1 MFLQVDKGQVKKKFS
16 RIPVGNGS
24 QNGRLDS
31 QVDCQ
36 ATIEKVLVSE
46 IENWKCVNELLIICS
61 STTFKEFNSI

>member
-1 MFLQVDKGQVKKKFS
+1 MFLQVDEGQVKKKFS

-36 ATIEKVLVSE
+36 APIVKVALSE
-46 IENWKCVNELLIICS
+46 IEFNLLYIVY
-61 STTFKEFNSI
+61 TYL

>member
-1 MFLQVDKGQVKKKFS
+1 MFLQVDEGQVKKKFS

-36 ATIEKVLVSE
+36 ATVEKVLVSE
-46 IENWKCVNELLIICS
+46 IENW
-61 STTFKEFNSI
+61 